1 MQKPA
6 PYIAETTS
14 DGTDPLEEAVK
25 LQIRQTATQY
35 AQLDIANMVE
45 LLLEEGVLIT
55 DDQIQSIGSKMI
67 DKKYEQLWAA
77 HQRKQS
83 EAKGEAPAV
92 RLPEAVRLRLEA
104 ARAAQA
110 VPAN

>member
-6 PYIAETTS
+6 PYVADTTA
-14 DGTDPLEEAVK
+14 DGSDPLEVAVK
-25 LQIRQTATQY
+25 LQIKQTATQY

-67 DKKYEQLWAA
+67 EKKYEQLWTA
-77 HQRKQS
+77 HTRKQA
-83 EAKGEAPAV
+83 EAKGEAPVV

-104 ARAAQA
+104 ARASQA
-110 VPAN
+110 TPIA